1 MSTMGTDTALRREA
15 ITMLRA
21 RGKEYYR
28 HVDMDLVRLIGGAS
42 LTVIALVSLALL
54 GVYAPTAHVSAAVG
68 WPLAGGLVLVT
79 ATAAALML
87 AGWRGVTADVSL
99 AIAFGT
105 LATIGVVDALSP
117 GGAPFD
123 KLVVLVVVWVAAAHT
138 PRRVLAF
145 IAAAGIARLPTLV
158 EAGWATDEASE
169 AFVQVIVWLTL
180 GGLALLWAGGVRA
193 GRARLERAE
202 ERARALARV
211 DQLTGLGN
219 RRAFDEMVSAEI
231 ARAERTG
238 RPLSVVVG
246 DLDDFKAINDQH
258 GHLSGDDC
266 LRQVAAVVRS
276 EVRRPDACFRW
287 GGDEFALLLADT
299 DLAEACAI
307 AQRIQA
313 AVVRTCRAPGG
324 RTLTLG
330 CGAAQYDGAQTPEA
344 LVALADREL
353 LAAKS

>member
-1 MSTMGTDTALRREA
+1 MSTTGTDTALRREA
-15 ITMLRA
+15 LAMLRA

-28 HVDMDLVRLIGGAS
+28 HVDMGLVRLIGGAS
-42 LTVIALVSLALL
+42 LTAITLVAVALL
-54 GVYAPTAHVSAAVG
+54 AVDAPTAQVPAALG
-68 WPLAGGLVLVT
+68 WPLAAGLIL
-79 ATAAALML
+79 ASAMAAAAML
-87 AGWRGVTADVSL
+87 TGWRRVTADVAL

-105 LATIGVVDALSP
+105 LAMIAVIDALAP
-117 GGAPFD
+117 AGAPFD

-158 EAGWATDEASE
+158 EAGWARNEASE

-193 GRARLERAE
+193 GRARLQRAE

-219 RRAFDEMVSAEI
+219 RRAFDEMVAAEM

-246 DLDDFKAINDQH
+246 DLDDFKAINDHH
-258 GHLSGDDC
+258 GHLAGDDC

-307 AQRIQA
+307 AQRIQS
-313 AVVRTCRAPGG
+313 AVARTCRAPGG

-330 CGAAQYDGAQTPEA
+330 CGAAQYDGAQSPEA
-344 LVALADREL
+344 LVAHADREL